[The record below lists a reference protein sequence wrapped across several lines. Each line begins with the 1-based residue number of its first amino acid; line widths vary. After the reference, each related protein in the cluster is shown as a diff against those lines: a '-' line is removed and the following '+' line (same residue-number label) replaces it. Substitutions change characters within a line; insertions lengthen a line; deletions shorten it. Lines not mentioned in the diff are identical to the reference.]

1 MNDQHDLTLIL
12 KSRFPLVIIE
22 TPEEPRVLA
31 LIERI
36 ANIEEMPLFKWSVTD
51 GIKRH
56 NKPEPIAQTYDF
68 TEALRHIDKTPQNG
82 IYVLLDAHPFL
93 DSAVNL
99 RAIREIALEYHKCE
113 RTLVFVSNRI
123 ELPPE
128 LQRMSATFK
137 LSLPNQNQIRELF
150 KEEMDLWSS
159 RHESARLSGS
169 QEAAELLIQH
179 LVGMS
184 NDDAR
189 RLIRQAMEADGSITM
204 EDVARVLKHKHESLG
219 AGVLALEVDTG
230 SFKDV
235 GGQQQ
240 FKRWLELRRAAFL
253 GDAGALGLDV
263 PKGVLLLGVQ
273 GGGKS
278 LAAKALAGT
287 WGLPLLRLDFGAL
300 YNKFHGETERNVRE
314 ALDTAGAMAPCVLWI
329 DEIEKGLSTDEG
341 SSDGGVSRRVLGTLL
356 TWMSER
362 KKRVFLVATANNIQ
376 SLPPELLRKGRFDE
390 IFFVDL
396 PDEATRIDI
405 FRIHLKRRKREP
417 AEFDLAALAVQSF
430 GFSGAEIEQAVVAS
444 LYEAHANQAP
454 LATAH
459 LTAELKRTK
468 PLSVV
473 RAEEMQALREWAA
486 DRTVMAH

>member
-22 TPEEPRVLA
+22 TPEEPRVSA

-36 ANIEEMPLFKWSVTD
+36 ANLEDLPLFKWSAAD

-56 NKPEPIAQTYDF
+56 NKSEPIGQTYEF
-68 TEALRHIDKTPQNG
+68 AEALRYIDKTQQNG
-82 IYVLLDAHPFL
+82 IYLLFDAHPYL
-93 DSAVNL
+93 DNPLNL
-99 RAIREIALEYHKCE
+99 RMIREIAMEYHKCE
-113 RTLVFVSNRI
+113 RTLVFVSNQI
-123 ELPPE
+123 ELPSE
-128 LQRMSATFK
+128 LQRMSASFK
-137 LSLPNQNQIRELF
+137 LSLPDQNQLRQLF
-150 KEEMDLWSS
+150 KEEMELWAN
-159 RHESARLSGS
+159 RNEGMRLSGK

-184 NDDAR
+184 KDDAR
-189 RLIRQAMEADGSITM
+189 RLIRQSMEIDGAITM

-219 AGVLALEVDTG
+219 AGVLALEMDTG

-240 FKRWLELRRAAFL
+240 FKRWLELRRAPFV
-253 GDAGALGLDV
+253 GDASAMGLDI

-278 LAAKALAGT
+278 LAAKALAGS

-314 ALDTAGAMAPCVLWI
+314 ALDTAGSMAPCILWI

-341 SSDGGVSRRVLGTLL
+341 SSDGGVSRRVLGSLL

-362 KKRVFLVATANNIQ
+362 KKRVFLVATANNIEH
-376 SLPPELLRKGRFDE
+376 LPPELLRKGRFDE

-396 PDEATRIDI
+396 PDQATRIDI
-405 FRIHLKRRKREP
+405 FRIHLTRRKHEP
-417 AEFDLAALAVQSF
+417 NAFDLAELANQAE

-444 LYEAHANQAP
+444 LYEAHATSS
-454 LATAH
+454 L
-459 LTAELKRTK
+459 LTTEHILGELKRTK
-468 PLSVV
+468 PLSIV
-473 RAEEMQALREWAA
+473 RAEEMRALRDWAS

>member
-1 MNDQHDLTLIL
+1 MDDQHDLTLIL
-12 KSRFPLVIIE
+12 KSRFPLVVIE

-31 LIERI
+31 LLERI
-36 ANIEEMPLFKWSVTD
+36 TSLEEMPLFTWSVAD
-51 GIKRH
+51 GLRRRGKSDIS
-56 NKPEPIAQTYDF
+56 AQTYELP
-68 TEALRHIDKTPQNG
+68 EALRYIDKTPQNG
-82 IYVLLDAHPFL
+82 IYVFFDAHPFL
-93 DSAVNL
+93 DNALNL
-99 RAIREIALEYHKCE
+99 RIIREIAMDYHNCE

-123 ELPPE
+123 EFPQE

-137 LSLPNQNQIRELF
+137 LSRPDQIQIRKLF
-150 KEEMDLWSS
+150 KEEMELWSS
-159 RHESARLSGS
+159 RNEGAKLSGN

-184 NDDAR
+184 RDDAR
-189 RLIRQAMEADGSITM
+189 RLIRQSMEVDGSITM

-230 SFKDV
+230 NFKDV

-240 FKRWLELRRAAFL
+240 FKRWIELRRAAFL
-253 GDAGALGLDV
+253 GDVSAAGLDI

-329 DEIEKGLSTDEG
+329 DEIEKGLATDEG

-362 KKRVFLVATANNIQ
+362 KKRVFLVATANDIQ
-376 SLPPELLRKGRFDE
+376 SLAPELLRKGRFDD

-396 PDEATRIDI
+396 PDQSTRQEI
-405 FRIHLKRRKREP
+405 FDIHLRRRKRVP
-417 AEFDLAALAVQSF
+417 NEFDLATLADRSD

-444 LYEAHANQAP
+444 MYEAHAQSVP
-454 LATAH
+454 LATIH
-459 LTAELKRTK
+459 LLDELKRTR

-473 RAEEMQALREWAA
+473 RAEEIQALREWAA
-486 DRTVMAH
+486 ERTVMAN

>member
-1 MNDQHDLTLIL
+1 MDDQHDLMLIL
-12 KSRFPLVIIE
+12 KSRFSLVIIE

-36 ANIEEMPLFKWSVTD
+36 ANLEEMPLFKWSVTD

-56 NKPEPIAQTYDF
+56 NKPKPIAQTYDF
-68 TEALRHIDKTPQNG
+68 TEALRNIDKTPQNG

-113 RTLVFVSNRI
+113 RTLVF
-123 ELPPE
+123 
-128 LQRMSATFK
+128 
-137 LSLPNQNQIRELF
+137 
-150 KEEMDLWSS
+150 KEEMELWCG
-159 RHESARLSGS
+159 RHECARLGGS

-184 NDDAR
+184 NDEAR

-204 EDVARVLKHKHESLG
+204 QDVARVLKHKHESLG

-230 SFKDV
+230 SFKEV

-240 FKRWLELRRAAFL
+240 FKRGLELRRAAFL
-253 GDAGALGLDV
+253 GDACALSLDV
-263 PKGVLLLGVQ
+263 PKGVLLLGVR
-273 GGGKS
+273 GGSKS
-278 LAAKALAGT
+278 FAAKALAGT
-287 WGLPLLRLDFGAL
+287 WGLPLLRLDFGAR

-314 ALDTAGAMAPCVLWI
+314 ALDTAGAMAPCGLWI
-329 DEIEKGLSTDEG
+329 DDIEKGLFTDED

-356 TWMSER
+356 TWISER

-376 SLPPELLRKGRFDE
+376 SFPPELLRKGRFDE

-396 PDEATRIDI
+396 PDEAARIDI
-405 FRIHLKRRKREP
+405 FRIHLKRRKRES

-430 GFSGAEIEQAVVAS
+430 GFSGAENEQAVVAS

-459 LTAELKRTK
+459 VTAELKRTK
-468 PLSVV
+468 PLSVL
-473 RAEEMQALREWAA
+473 RAEEMQALGEWAA

>member
-1 MNDQHDLTLIL
+1 M
-12 KSRFPLVIIE
+12 
-22 TPEEPRVLA
+22 
-31 LIERI
+31 
-36 ANIEEMPLFKWSVTD
+36 
-51 GIKRH
+51 
-56 NKPEPIAQTYDF
+56 
-68 TEALRHIDKTPQNG
+68 
-82 IYVLLDAHPFL
+82 
-93 DSAVNL
+93 
-99 RAIREIALEYHKCE
+99 
-113 RTLVFVSNRI
+113 FVSNRI

-137 LSLPNQNQIRELF
+137 LSLPDQNQIRKLF
-150 KEEMDLWSS
+150 KEEMELWSG
-159 RHESARLSGS
+159 RHKGARLSGS

-230 SFKDV
+230 SFKEV

-287 WGLPLLRLDFGAL
+287 RGLPLLRLDFGAL

-314 ALDTAGAMAPCVLWI
+314 ALV
-329 DEIEKGLSTDEG
+329 
-341 SSDGGVSRRVLGTLL
+341 
-356 TWMSER
+356 
-362 KKRVFLVATANNIQ
+362 
-376 SLPPELLRKGRFDE
+376 
-390 IFFVDL
+390 
-396 PDEATRIDI
+396 
-405 FRIHLKRRKREP
+405 
-417 AEFDLAALAVQSF
+417 
-430 GFSGAEIEQAVVAS
+430 
-444 LYEAHANQAP
+444 
-454 LATAH
+454 
-459 LTAELKRTK
+459 
-468 PLSVV
+468 
-473 RAEEMQALREWAA
+473 
-486 DRTVMAH
+486 

>member
-1 MNDQHDLTLIL
+1 MDDQHDLTLIL

-31 LIERI
+31 LLERI
-36 ANIEEMPLFKWSVTD
+36 ANLEEMPLFKWSAAD

-56 NKPEPIAQTYDF
+56 GKIESIAQTYDF
-68 TEALRHIDKTPQNG
+68 AEAIRHIDKTQQNG
-82 IYVLLDAHPFL
+82 VYVLLDAHPFL
-93 DSAVNL
+93 DNPLNL
-99 RAIREIALEYHKCE
+99 RIIREIAMEYHQCE
-113 RTLVFVSNRI
+113 RTLIFVSNRI

-137 LSLPNQNQIRELF
+137 LSLPDALQIRKLF
-150 KEEMDLWSS
+150 KEEMELWSS
-159 RHESARLSGS
+159 RNDGAKLSGN

-184 NDDAR
+184 RDDAR
-189 RLIRQAMEADGSITM
+189 RLIRQSMEVDGCITM
-204 EDVARVLKHKHESLG
+204 NDVARVLKHKHESLG

-230 SFKDV
+230 NFKDV

-240 FKRWLELRRAAFL
+240 FKRWIELRRAAFL
-253 GDAGALGLDV
+253 GEASAAGLDI

-329 DEIEKGLSTDEG
+329 DEIEKGLSTDDG
-341 SSDGGVSRRVLGTLL
+341 AGDGGVSRRVLGTLL

-362 KKRVFLVATANNIQ
+362 KKRVFMVATANDIQ

-396 PDEATRIDI
+396 PDQATRQEI
-405 FRIHLKRRKREP
+405 FDIHLKRRKR
-417 AEFDLAALAVQSF
+417 AADQFDLGTLAANSD

-444 LYEAHANQAP
+444 MYEAHAQSVP
-454 LATAH
+454 LATSH
-459 LTAELKRTK
+459 LLDELKRTR
-468 PLSVV
+468 PLSIV
-473 RAEEMQALREWAA
+473 RAEEIQSLREWAA
-486 DRTVMAH
+486 ERTVMAN